1 MLILNFSHPLTE
13 KQLRKVEELTQKKI
27 ESVKEIKT
35 QFDHKNSF
43 VFQLSKLCNGLSISK
58 KDWQTL
64 PLLVNPPSFNTIA
77 CLLIAELHGRMGYFP
92 PLIRL
97 RPVEGIL
104 PPQFEVAEIINLQE
118 VRDNARDK
126 R

>member
-1 MLILNFSHPLTE
+1 MLILNFSHPLTQR
-13 KQLRKVEELTQKKI
+13 QLQKVEEFTQQKI
-27 ESVKEIKT
+27 ESVEEIKT

-43 VFQLSKLCNGLSISK
+43 VFQLSELFDKLSISK

-64 PLLVNPPSFNTIA
+64 PILINPPSFNTIA
-77 CLLIAELHGRMGYFP
+77 CLLLAELHGRMGYFP